1 MRTIIV
7 VATCKK
13 VSRDTGAGEFSFSG
27 YYAGEFIRRLKVF
40 GKSELKWEKNN
51 DYIIHVEV
59 ILIDQECLVGQALKV
74 KKLSDIFSL
83 N

>member
-13 VSRDTGAGEFSFSG
+13 TSKTQEVGEFSFSG
-27 YYAGEFIRRLKVF
+27 YYAGEYIRRLKVL
-40 GKSELKWEKNN
+40 GQVEQKWERNE
-51 DYIIHVEV
+51 DYVIHVEV
-59 ILIDQECLVGQALKV
+59 ILSESECLIGQALKT
-74 KKLSDIFSL
+74 KKLSEIFSQ

>member
-13 VSRDTGAGEFSFSG
+13 VSKTQGAGEFSFSG
-27 YYAGEFIRRLKVF
+27 YYAGEFIRRLKVL
-40 GKSELKWEKNN
+40 GNSEKKWEKNE
-51 DYIIHVEV
+51 DYVIHVEV
-59 ILIDQECLVGQALKV
+59 IFIDQECLVGQALKV